1 MCLPLCRI
9 CSRICGS
16 RSEQQIRLVW
26 CVCEP
31 PRQCHHSVPECQR
44 YSMFKRKGQ
53 YVSKSALIPERVGQ
67 RTDVQ
72 YPTTEAMAMGKLH
85 KDIGHL
91 IVQSAEDAERSDSQ
105 VIKVRIYP
113 HVCIQ
118 ATAVRNVALIT
129 WQPRVN
135 SQDISVKT
143 KEVLANLVALAD
155 ECEDSKIT
163 LEGLKQRHFPPA
175 TENFLFHLAAA
186 EQLLRI

>member
-1 MCLPLCRI
+1 
-9 CSRICGS
+9 
-16 RSEQQIRLVW
+16 
-26 CVCEP
+26 
-31 PRQCHHSVPECQR
+31 
-44 YSMFKRKGQ
+44 MFKRKGQ

-129 WQPRVN
+129 
-135 SQDISVKT
+135 
-143 KEVLANLVALAD
+143 
-155 ECEDSKIT
+155 
-163 LEGLKQRHFPPA
+163 
-175 TENFLFHLAAA
+175 
-186 EQLLRI
+186 